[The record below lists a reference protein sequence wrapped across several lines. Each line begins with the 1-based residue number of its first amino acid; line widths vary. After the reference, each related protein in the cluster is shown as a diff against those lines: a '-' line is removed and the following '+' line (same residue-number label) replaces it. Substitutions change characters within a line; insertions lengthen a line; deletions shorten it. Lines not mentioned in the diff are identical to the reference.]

1 MASYLQVENISK
13 SYGDRTLFENISF
26 NINEGDKIALVA
38 PNGTGKSSLLKIL
51 AGIELSDRGG
61 EVKFMKDIRV
71 AFLDQD
77 MTFDPKRTIF
87 DEVYS
92 RMGDLAPEIREY
104 EEAVASGDSKRL
116 ERAITAMDASGTW
129 DIEQNIRQVLTS
141 LKLERLNQPMG
152 ELSGGEA
159 KRVALACMMLQDAEF
174 LIMDEPT
181 NHLDIDIIEYL
192 EGYLQRS
199 RCTLLMVT
207 HDRYFLDRVC
217 NTIMEIDRG
226 NLYTYRGNYTQ
237 YLEKREERYAIMQA
251 DIDKSRNLLRRE
263 LEWIR
268 STPQARTGKA
278 RYRVNAFYDLKDRAS
293 VSLQTGTVEI
303 DVATSRLGRKIID
316 CTDVNLSFEG
326 RKMLD
331 NFSYKFTRGE
341 RIGIVGRNGVG
352 KTTFL
357 NLISGKISPDS
368 GIIEQGE
375 TLRIGYYSQR
385 GINFK
390 PGQTVLECVQ
400 DIADIVK
407 ASDGHAISATTY
419 LNRFLFPHDT
429 FTKRIDILS
438 GGEKRRLYLLTV
450 LMQNPNMLILDEPTN
465 DLDIM
470 TLNVL
475 EEYLQEFKGSLIIVS
490 HDRYFLDKCAD
501 HLFIFEG
508 DGHIKDFVGQY
519 SEYREY
525 IKEKEAMERNAER
538 STAPAKPQQQRT
550 HDTSKRKLSYKE
562 QRELEQIEKDLQ
574 SLGEERSHLE
584 TEISSGALPYDR
596 LAEVSKRIEEIIATI
611 DEKEMRWLELNE

>member
-1 MASYLQVENISK
+1 MASYLQVENVSK
-13 SYGDRTLFENISF
+13 SYGDRTLFSNISF

-51 AGIELSDRGG
+51 AGVESSDRGG
-61 EVKFMKDIRV
+61 EVKFMKDIKV

-77 MTFDPKRTIF
+77 SSFDPKRTIF
-87 DEVYS
+87 DEVYA
-92 RMGDLAPEIREY
+92 RMGDLSPALKEY
-104 EEAVASGDSKRL
+104 EHAVESGDVKRL
-116 ERAITAMDASGTW
+116 ERAIAEMDRTDGWSV
-129 DIEQNIRQVLTS
+129 EQKIRQVLSS
-141 LKLERLNQPMG
+141 LKIERWNQPMG

-174 LIMDEPT
+174 IIMDEPT

-226 NLYTYRGNYTQ
+226 ELFVYRGNYTD
-237 YLEKREERYAIMQA
+237 YLEKREERYLNMQA
-251 DIDKSRNLLRRE
+251 EIDKSRNLLRRE

-278 RYRVNAFYDLKDRAS
+278 RYRINAFYDLKDKAS
-293 VSLQTGTVEI
+293 VSLRTDNVEI
-303 DVATSRLGRKIID
+303 DVAQSRLGRKVID
-316 CTDVNLSFEG
+316 CMDLNLSFEG

-341 RIGIVGRNGVG
+341 RVGIVGRNGVG
-352 KTTFL
+352 KTTFI
-357 NLISGKISPDS
+357 NLMAGKLQPDS
-368 GIIEQGE
+368 GVIEHGE
-375 TLRIGYYSQR
+375 TLRIGYYTQK

-400 DIADIVK
+400 DVADVVK

-419 LNRFLFPHDT
+419 LNRFLFPHET
-429 FTKRIDILS
+429 FNKRVDILS
-438 GGEKRRLYLLTV
+438 GGEKRRLYLLIV
-450 LMQNPNMLILDEPTN
+450 LMQNPNLLILDEPTN

-475 EEYLQEFKGSLIIVS
+475 EEYLTEFKGSLLIVS
-490 HDRYFLDKCAD
+490 HDRYFLDKCVD
-501 HLFIFEG
+501 HIFVFEG
-508 DGHIKDFVGQY
+508 EGRIKDFVGRY

-525 IKEKEAMERNAER
+525 VKERESAER
-538 STAPAKPQQQRT
+538 SEQRNTAPQKPQQQRT
-550 HDTSKRKLSYKE
+550 HDTSKRKLTFKE
-562 QRELEQIEKDLQ
+562 QRELEQLELDLAT
-574 SLGEERSHLE
+574 LGDERTTLE
-584 TEISSGALPYDR
+584 NEISSGTLPYDR
-596 LAEVSKRIEEIIATI
+596 LSEVSKRIEELIALI
-611 DEKEMRWLELNE
+611 DEKEMRWLELSE

>member
-51 AGIELSDRGG
+51 AGIEHSDRGG

-77 MTFDPKRTIF
+77 MVFDPNRTIF

-92 RMGDLAPEIREY
+92 RMGDLAPEIKEY
-104 EEAVASGDSKRL
+104 EQAVVSNDSKRL
-116 ERAITAMDASGTW
+116 ERAIAAMDASGAW

-141 LKLERLNQPMG
+141 LKLERLDQPMR

-159 KRVALACMMLQDAEF
+159 KRVAIACMMLQDAEF

-226 NLYTYRGNYTQ
+226 KLYTYRGNYTQ

-293 VSLQTGTVEI
+293 VSLQSGTVEI

-316 CTDVNLSFEG
+316 CMDVSLSFDG

-357 NLISGKISPDS
+357 NLISGRIAPDS
-368 GIIEQGE
+368 GVIEQGE
-375 TLRIGYYSQR
+375 TLRVGYYSQR

-400 DIADIVK
+400 DIADVVK
-407 ASDGHAISATTY
+407 ASDGHAVSATTY

-490 HDRYFLDKCAD
+490 HDRYFLDKCVD
-501 HLFIFEG
+501 HLFVFEG
-508 DGHIKDFVGQY
+508 DGKIKDFVGQY

-525 IKEKEAMERNAER
+525 IKEREAVVRSEER
-538 STAPAKPQQQRT
+538 SSTPKPQQQRS
-550 HDTSKRKLSYKE
+550 HDTTKRKLSFKE
-562 QRELEQIEKDLQ
+562 QRELEQLESDLQ
-574 SLGEERSHLE
+574 RLGEERAQLE
-584 TEISSGALPYDR
+584 VEISSGILPYDR
-596 LAEVSKRIEEIIATI
+596 LSEVSKRIEELIALI
-611 DEKEMRWLELNE
+611 DEKELRWLELNE

>member
-13 SYGDRTLFENISF
+13 SYGDRTLFSNISF

-38 PNGTGKSSLLKIL
+38 PNGTGKSSMLKIL
-51 AGIELSDRGG
+51 AGVESSDRGG
-61 EVKFMKDIRV
+61 EVKFMKDIKV

-77 MTFDPKRTIF
+77 SSFDPKRTIF
-87 DEVYS
+87 DEVYA
-92 RMGDLAPEIREY
+92 RMGDLSPALKEY
-104 EEAVASGDSKRL
+104 EHAVESGDVKRL
-116 ERAITAMDASGTW
+116 ERAIAEMDRTDGWSV
-129 DIEQNIRQVLTS
+129 EQKIRQVLSS
-141 LKLERLNQPMG
+141 LKIERWNQPMG

-174 LIMDEPT
+174 IIMDEPT

-226 NLYTYRGNYTQ
+226 ELFVYRGNYTE
-237 YLEKREERYAIMQA
+237 YLEKREERYLNMQA
-251 DIDKSRNLLRRE
+251 EIDKSRNLLRRE

-278 RYRVNAFYDLKDRAS
+278 RYRVNAFYDLKDKAS
-293 VSLQTGTVEI
+293 VSLRTDNVEI
-303 DVATSRLGRKIID
+303 DVAQSRLGRKVID
-316 CTDVNLSFEG
+316 CMDLNLSFEG

-341 RIGIVGRNGVG
+341 RVGIVGRNGVG
-352 KTTFL
+352 KTTFI
-357 NLISGKISPDS
+357 NLMAGKLQPDS
-368 GIIEQGE
+368 GVIEHGE
-375 TLRIGYYSQR
+375 TLRIGYYTQK

-400 DIADIVK
+400 DVADVVK

-419 LNRFLFPHDT
+419 LNRFLFPHET
-429 FTKRIDILS
+429 FNKRVDILS
-438 GGEKRRLYLLTV
+438 GGEKRRLYLLIV
-450 LMQNPNMLILDEPTN
+450 LMQNPNLLILDEPTN

-475 EEYLQEFKGSLIIVS
+475 EEYLTEFKGSLLIVS
-490 HDRYFLDKCAD
+490 HDRYFLDKCVD
-501 HLFIFEG
+501 HIFVFEG
-508 DGHIKDFVGQY
+508 DGRIKDFVGRY

-525 IKEKEAMERNAER
+525 VKERESAER
-538 STAPAKPQQQRT
+538 SEQRNTAPQKPQPQRT
-550 HDTSKRKLSYKE
+550 HDTSKRKLTFKE
-562 QRELEQIEKDLQ
+562 QRELEQLELDLAT
-574 SLGEERSHLE
+574 LGEERTTLE
-584 TEISSGALPYDR
+584 NEISSGTLPYER
-596 LAEVSKRIEEIIATI
+596 LSEVSKRIEELIALI
-611 DEKEMRWLELNE
+611 DEKEMRWLELSE

>member
-51 AGIELSDRGG
+51 AGIEHSDRGG

-92 RMGDLAPEIREY
+92 RMGDISPELREY
-104 EEAVASGDSKRL
+104 EAAVASGDNRRL
-116 ERAITAMDASGTW
+116 EQAIAAMDASNGW
-129 DIEQNIRQVLTS
+129 SVEQNIRQVLTS
-141 LKLERLNQPMG
+141 LKLERWNQPMG

-159 KRVALACMMLQDAEF
+159 KRVALACMMLQNAEF
-174 LIMDEPT
+174 IIMDEPT

-226 NLYTYRGNYTQ
+226 KLYSYRGNYSQ
-237 YLEKREERYAIMQA
+237 YLEKREERYANMQA

-278 RYRVNAFYDLKDRAS
+278 RYRINAFYDLKDRAS
-293 VSLQTGTVEI
+293 VNLQTGSVEI

-316 CTDVNLSFEG
+316 CMGVNLSFEG

-331 NFSYKFTRGE
+331 DFSYKFTRGE

-357 NLISGKISPDS
+357 NLISGKIEPDS

-390 PGQTVLECVQ
+390 PGQTILECVQ
-400 DIADIVK
+400 DIADVVK

-490 HDRYFLDKCAD
+490 HDRYFLDKCVD
-501 HLFIFEG
+501 HLFVFEG
-508 DGHIKDFVGQY
+508 DGRIKDFVGTY

-525 IKEKEAMERNAER
+525 IKEKESAER
-538 STAPAKPQQQRT
+538 SEVRSTTPKPQQQRS
-550 HDTSKRKLSYKE
+550 HDNSKRKLSYKE
-562 QRELEQIEKDLQ
+562 QRELEQIEADLK
-574 SLGEERSHLE
+574 SLNDERTKLE
-584 TEISSGALPYDR
+584 AEISSGTLAYER
-596 LAEVSKRIEEIIATI
+596 LTELSTRIEEIITTI

>member
-1 MASYLQVENISK
+1 MASYLQVENVSK
-13 SYGDRTLFENISF
+13 SYGDRTLFSNISF

-51 AGIELSDRGG
+51 AGVEHSDRGG
-61 EVKFMKDIRV
+61 EVKFMKDIKV
-71 AFLDQD
+71 AFLDQESHY
-77 MTFDPKRTIF
+77 DPKRTIF
-87 DEVYS
+87 DEVYA
-92 RMGDLAPEIREY
+92 RMGDLSPELKEY
-104 EEAVASGDSKRL
+104 EDAVASGDIKRL
-116 ERAITAMDASGTW
+116 ERAIAAMDASNGW
-129 DIEQNIRQVLTS
+129 SIEQKIRQVLSS
-141 LKLERLNQPMG
+141 LKIERWDQPMG

-159 KRVALACMMLQDAEF
+159 KRVSLACMILQDADF
-174 LIMDEPT
+174 IIMDEPT

-226 NLYTYRGNYTQ
+226 EIFTYRGNYTE
-237 YLEKREERYAIMQA
+237 YLEKREERYLNMQA
-251 DIDKSRNLLRRE
+251 EIDKSRNLLRRE

-278 RYRVNAFYDLKDRAS
+278 RYRINAFYDLKDKAS
-293 VSLQTGTVEI
+293 VSLRSDSVEI

-316 CTDVNLSFEG
+316 CMDVSLQFDG

-341 RIGIVGRNGVG
+341 RVGIVGRNGVG

-357 NLISGKISPDS
+357 NLMAGNLKPDS
-368 GIIEQGE
+368 GVIEQGE
-375 TLRIGYYSQR
+375 TLRIGYYTQR

-400 DIADIVK
+400 DIADVVK

-419 LNRFLFPHDT
+419 LNRFLFPHET
-429 FTKRIDILS
+429 FNKRVDILS
-438 GGEKRRLYLLTV
+438 GGEKRRLYLLIV

-475 EEYLQEFKGSLIIVS
+475 EEYLTEFTGSLLIVS
-490 HDRYFLDKCAD
+490 HDRYFLDKCVD
-501 HLFIFEG
+501 HLFVFEG
-508 DGHIKDFVGQY
+508 DGRIKDFVGHY
-519 SEYREY
+519 SEYREFV
-525 IKEKEAMERNAER
+525 KEREADERNEQR
-538 STAPAKPQQQRT
+538 NNTPQKPQQQRT
-550 HDTSKRKLSYKE
+550 HDTSKRKLSFKE
-562 QRELEQIEKDLQ
+562 QRELEQLEADLAT
-574 SLGEERSHLE
+574 LGEERTTLE
-584 TEISSGALPYDR
+584 NEISSGTLPYER
-596 LAEVSKRIEEIIATI
+596 LSEVSKRIEELIALI
-611 DEKEMRWLELNE
+611 DEKEMRWLELSE

>member
-13 SYGDRTLFENISF
+13 SYGDRTLFSNISF

-51 AGIELSDRGG
+51 AGVESSDRGG
-61 EVKFMKDIRV
+61 EVKFMKDIKV

-77 MTFDPKRTIF
+77 SSFDPQRTIF
-87 DEVYS
+87 DEVYA
-92 RMGDLAPEIREY
+92 RMGDLSPALKEY
-104 EEAVASGDSKRL
+104 EHAVESGDVKRL
-116 ERAITAMDASGTW
+116 ERAIAEMDRTDGWSV
-129 DIEQNIRQVLTS
+129 EQKIRQVLSS
-141 LKLERLNQPMG
+141 LKIERWNQPMG

-174 LIMDEPT
+174 IIMDEPT

-226 NLYTYRGNYTQ
+226 ELFVYRGNYTE
-237 YLEKREERYAIMQA
+237 YLEKREERYLNMQA
-251 DIDKSRNLLRRE
+251 EIDKSRNLLRRE

-278 RYRVNAFYDLKDRAS
+278 RYRVNAFYDLKDKAS
-293 VSLQTGTVEI
+293 VSLRTDNVEI
-303 DVATSRLGRKIID
+303 DVAQSRLGRKVID
-316 CTDVNLSFEG
+316 CMDLNLSFEG

-341 RIGIVGRNGVG
+341 RVGIVGRNGVG
-352 KTTFL
+352 KTTFI
-357 NLISGKISPDS
+357 NLMAGKLQPDS
-368 GIIEQGE
+368 GVIEHGE
-375 TLRIGYYSQR
+375 TLRIGYYTQR

-400 DIADIVK
+400 DVADVVK

-419 LNRFLFPHDT
+419 LNRFLFPHET
-429 FTKRIDILS
+429 FNKRVDILS
-438 GGEKRRLYLLTV
+438 GGEKRRLYLLIV
-450 LMQNPNMLILDEPTN
+450 LMQNPNLLILDEPTN

-475 EEYLQEFKGSLIIVS
+475 EEYLTEFKGSLLIVS
-490 HDRYFLDKCAD
+490 HDRYFLDKCVD
-501 HLFIFEG
+501 HIFVFEG
-508 DGHIKDFVGQY
+508 DGRIKDFVGRY

-525 IKEKEAMERNAER
+525 VKERESAER
-538 STAPAKPQQQRT
+538 SEQRNTAPQKPQQQRT
-550 HDTSKRKLSYKE
+550 HDTSKRKLTFKE
-562 QRELEQIEKDLQ
+562 QRELEQLELDLAT
-574 SLGEERSHLE
+574 LGEERTTLE
-584 TEISSGALPYDR
+584 NEISSGTLPYDR
-596 LAEVSKRIEEIIATI
+596 LSEVSKRIEELIALI
-611 DEKEMRWLELNE
+611 DEKEMRWLELSE

>member
-1 MASYLQVENISK
+1 MASYLQVENITK
-13 SYGDRTLFENISF
+13 SYGDRTLFQDISF

-51 AGIELSDRGG
+51 AGVEHSDGGG

-77 MTFDPKRTIF
+77 TAFNPKNTIF
-87 DEVYS
+87 EEVYS
-92 RMGDLAPEIREY
+92 RMGDLSPELREY
-104 EEAVASGDSKRL
+104 EAALDSGDTKRL
-116 ERAITAMDASGTW
+116 ERAIAAMDASDGW
-129 DIEQNIRQVLTS
+129 SVEQNIRQVLSS
-141 LKLERLNQPMG
+141 LKIEKWNQLMC

-159 KRVALACMMLQDAEF
+159 KRVSLACMMLQNAEF
-174 LIMDEPT
+174 IIMDEPT

-192 EGYLQRS
+192 ESYLQRS

-226 NLYTYRGNYTQ
+226 KLYTYRGNYTE
-237 YLEKREERYAIMQA
+237 YLEKREERYTNMQA
-251 DIDKSRNLLRRE
+251 EIDKSRNLLRRE

-278 RYRVNAFYDLKDRAS
+278 RYRINAFYDLKDKAA
-293 VSLQTGTVEI
+293 VSLRTDSVEI

-316 CTDVNLSFEG
+316 CMDVDFGYEG

-331 NFSYKFTRGE
+331 KFSYKFTRGE

-357 NLISGKISPDS
+357 NLMTGRITPDA

-385 GINFK
+385 GITFK

-400 DIADIVK
+400 DIAEVVK
-407 ASDGHAISATTY
+407 ASDGHSISATTY
-419 LNRFLFPHDT
+419 LNRFLFPHET
-429 FTKRIDILS
+429 FNKRVDILS
-438 GGEKRRLYLLTV
+438 GGERRRLYLLTV

-475 EEYLQEFKGSLIIVS
+475 EEYLREFKGCLLIVS
-490 HDRYFLDKCAD
+490 HDRYFLDKCVD
-501 HLFIFEG
+501 HLFVFEG
-508 DGHIKDFVGQY
+508 EGQIKDFVGHY

-525 IKEKEAMERNAER
+525 VKEKEAEERNTQR
-538 STAPAKPQQQRT
+538 NTPQQKPQQQRT
-550 HDTSKRKLSYKE
+550 HDTSKRKLSFKE
-562 QRELEQIEKDLQ
+562 QRELEQLEQDL
-574 SLGEERSHLE
+574 STLGNERSALE
-584 TEISSGALPYDR
+584 TELSSGTLPYDR
-596 LAEVSKRIEEIIATI
+596 LTAVSTRIEEIIALI

>member
-501 HLFIFEG
+501 HLFVFEG

-584 TEISSGALPYDR
+584 TEISSGTLPYDR

-611 DEKEMRWLELNE
+611 DEMEMRWLELNE

>member
-159 KRVALACMMLQDAEF
+159 KRVALACMMLQDAEI

-181 NHLDIDIIEYL
+181 NHLAIDIIEYL

-501 HLFIFEG
+501 HLFVFEG

-584 TEISSGALPYDR
+584 TEISSGTLPYDR

>member
-1 MASYLQVENISK
+1 MASYLQVENITK
-13 SYGDRTLFENISF
+13 SYGDRTLFQDISF

-51 AGIELSDRGG
+51 AGVEHSDGGG

-77 MTFDPKRTIF
+77 TSFNPKNTIF
-87 DEVYS
+87 EEVYS
-92 RMGDLAPEIREY
+92 RMGDLSPELREY
-104 EEAVASGDSKRL
+104 EAALDSGDTKRL
-116 ERAITAMDASGTW
+116 ERAIAAMDASDGW
-129 DIEQNIRQVLTS
+129 SVEQNIRQVLSS
-141 LKLERLNQPMG
+141 LKIEKWNQLMG

-159 KRVALACMMLQDAEF
+159 KRVALACMMLQNAEF
-174 LIMDEPT
+174 IIMDEPT

-192 EGYLQRS
+192 ESYLQRS

-226 NLYTYRGNYTQ
+226 KLYTYRGNYTE
-237 YLEKREERYAIMQA
+237 YLEKREERYTNMQA
-251 DIDKSRNLLRRE
+251 EIDKSRNLLRRE

-278 RYRVNAFYDLKDRAS
+278 RYRINAFYDLKDKAT
-293 VSLQTGTVEI
+293 VSLRTDSVEI

-316 CTDVNLSFEG
+316 CMDVDFGYEG

-331 NFSYKFTRGE
+331 KFSYKFTRGE

-357 NLISGKISPDS
+357 NLMTGRITPDA

-385 GINFK
+385 GITFK

-400 DIADIVK
+400 DIAEVVK
-407 ASDGHAISATTY
+407 ASDGHSISATTY
-419 LNRFLFPHDT
+419 LNRFLFPHET
-429 FTKRIDILS
+429 FNKRVDILS
-438 GGEKRRLYLLTV
+438 GGERRRLYLLTV

-475 EEYLQEFKGSLIIVS
+475 EEYLREFKGCLLIVS
-490 HDRYFLDKCAD
+490 HDRYFLDKCVD
-501 HLFIFEG
+501 HLFVFEG
-508 DGHIKDFVGQY
+508 EGQIKDFVGHY

-525 IKEKEAMERNAER
+525 VKEKEAEERNTQR
-538 STAPAKPQQQRT
+538 NTPQQKPQQQRT
-550 HDTSKRKLSYKE
+550 HDTSKRKLSFKE
-562 QRELEQIEKDLQ
+562 QRELEQLEQDL
-574 SLGEERSHLE
+574 STLGNERSALE
-584 TEISSGALPYDR
+584 TELSSGTLPYDR
-596 LAEVSKRIEEIIATI
+596 LTAVSTRIEEIIALI

>member
-141 LKLERLNQPMG
+141 LKLERLNQPMD

-303 DVATSRLGRKIID
+303 DVATSRLGRK
-316 CTDVNLSFEG
+316 
-326 RKMLD
+326 MLD

-341 RIGIVGRNGVG
+341 RIGIVGRNGVV

-501 HLFIFEG
+501 HLFVFEG

-562 QRELEQIEKDLQ
+562 QRELEQIDKDLQ

-584 TEISSGALPYDR
+584 TEISSGTLPYDR

>member
-13 SYGDRTLFENISF
+13 SYGDRTLFSNISF

-51 AGIELSDRGG
+51 AGIESSDRGG
-61 EVKFMKDIRV
+61 EVKFMKDIKV
-71 AFLDQD
+71 AFLDQEAN
-77 MTFDPKRTIF
+77 FDPKRTIF
-87 DEVYS
+87 EEVYA
-92 RMGDLAPEIREY
+92 RMGDLSPALKEY
-104 EEAVASGDSKRL
+104 EEAVDSGDIKRL
-116 ERAITAMDASGTW
+116 ERAIAEMDRSDGW
-129 DIEQNIRQVLTS
+129 SVEQKIRQVLSS
-141 LKLERLNQPMG
+141 LKIERWNQPMG

-159 KRVALACMMLQDAEF
+159 KRVSLACMMLQDAEF
-174 LIMDEPT
+174 IIMDEPT

-226 NLYTYRGNYTQ
+226 ELFVYRGNYTE
-237 YLEKREERYAIMQA
+237 YLEKREERYLNMQA
-251 DIDKSRNLLRRE
+251 EIDKSRNLLRRE

-278 RYRVNAFYDLKDRAS
+278 RYRVNAFYDLKDKAS
-293 VSLQTGTVEI
+293 VSLRTDNVEI
-303 DVATSRLGRKIID
+303 DVATSRLGRKVID
-316 CTDVNLSFEG
+316 CMDLNLSFEG

-341 RIGIVGRNGVG
+341 RVGIVGRNGVG
-352 KTTFL
+352 KTTFI
-357 NLISGKISPDS
+357 NLMAGKLQPDS
-368 GIIEQGE
+368 GVIEHGE
-375 TLRIGYYSQR
+375 TLRIGYYTQK

-400 DIADIVK
+400 DVADVVK

-419 LNRFLFPHDT
+419 LNRFLFPHET
-429 FTKRIDILS
+429 FNKRVDILS
-438 GGEKRRLYLLTV
+438 GGEKRRLYLLIV
-450 LMQNPNMLILDEPTN
+450 LMQNPNLLILDEPTN

-475 EEYLQEFKGSLIIVS
+475 EEYLTEFRGSLLIVS
-490 HDRYFLDKCAD
+490 HDRYFLDKCVD
-501 HLFIFEG
+501 HIFVFEG
-508 DGHIKDFVGQY
+508 EGRIKDFVGRY

-525 IKEKEAMERNAER
+525 IKEKEAEGRSEQRN
-538 STAPAKPQQQRT
+538 TAPQKPQQQRT
-550 HDTSKRKLSYKE
+550 HDTSKRKLSFKE
-562 QRELEQIEKDLQ
+562 QRELEQLELDLAT
-574 SLGEERSHLE
+574 LGEERTTLE
-584 TEISSGALPYDR
+584 NEISSGILPYER
-596 LAEVSKRIEEIIATI
+596 LSEVSKRIEELIALI
-611 DEKEMRWLELNE
+611 DEKEMRWLELSE